1 MTWLRARWSS
11 RQGEGPRG
19 YFIPDFLNRKSHD
32 DFERA
37 FARLYEDL
45 KASAV

>member
-1 MTWLRARWSS
+1 LA
-11 RQGEGPRG
+11 EEVRG
-19 YFIPDFLNRKSHD
+19 YFIPDFSGWKRHD

-45 KASAV
+45 KASA